1 MNHEIAAYPD
11 FSELTVEMRPV
22 LHPLFQHLK
31 DGISELTFAN
41 MYLFRETHSYRI
53 SSLSSDQFI
62 FSGKRGEEYFFMAP
76 FALPEQKILDA
87 LFKDYGLMKL
97 VSGDQAKALENMG
110 YRIEED
116 RDNFDYLYNA
126 AELAALQGR
135 KFHRKKNLVNAFIR
149 NFNYEGKPL
158 LEEYLENAL
167 AILEEWRKQR
177 EDEGDYSAAKEAL
190 LRSEE
195 LVLCGGIYYVNGNP
209 AGYTLGEEIAG
220 GTTYVIHFEKAL
232 SQFRGLYQ
240 FINMSFASILPDKY
254 TFINREQDLGDEGLR
269 QAKMSYRPAGFVKKY
284 RILKNK

>member
-195 LVLCGGIYYVNGNP
+195 LVLCGGIWQPGRVYP
-209 AGYTLGEEIAG
+209 
-220 GTTYVIHFEKAL
+220 
-232 SQFRGLYQ
+232 R
-240 FINMSFASILPDKY
+240 
-254 TFINREQDLGDEGLR
+254 
-269 QAKMSYRPAGFVKKY
+269 
-284 RILKNK
+284 